1 MAQMAQKAQAPTKV
15 LVHMIPYAS
24 FPRGSVCALFA
35 SPEDTLGS
43 LLERLRP
50 LPGLGA
56 GRLEVGCFR
65 PGSLDPVPGSLYWRQ
80 SATVADYIAVVGL
93 DARRGPN
100 ATAMVFCTPPG

>member
-1 MAQMAQKAQAPTKV
+1 MAQRAEKAPKKV

-24 FPRGSVCALFA
+24 FRRGSVCALFA
-35 SPEDTLGS
+35 SPDDTLGS

-50 LPGLGA
+50 LPGLGS

-65 PGSLDPVPGSLYWRQ
+65 PGSLDPVPGTPFWSQR
-80 SATVADYIAVVGL
+80 ATVADYIAVVGL
-93 DARRGPN
+93 DPSRGPN